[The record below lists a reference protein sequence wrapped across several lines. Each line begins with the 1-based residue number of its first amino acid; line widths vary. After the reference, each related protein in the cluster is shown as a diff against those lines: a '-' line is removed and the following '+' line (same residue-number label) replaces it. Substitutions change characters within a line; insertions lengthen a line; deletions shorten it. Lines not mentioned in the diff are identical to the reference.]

1 MVVTR
6 FFLLLKKVLH
16 HLQAE
21 CNRSGERQRERVS

>member
-6 FFLLLKKVLH
+6 FLLLKKVLH